1 MHRPIA
7 VFLLAPALFAQ
18 SGPALDATQGAGSA
32 PSTLAAVSTVASTP
46 LSSLVGSWSDDF

>member
-32 PSTLAAVSTVASTP
+32 PSTIAAVSTVA
-46 LSSLVGSWSDDF
+46 